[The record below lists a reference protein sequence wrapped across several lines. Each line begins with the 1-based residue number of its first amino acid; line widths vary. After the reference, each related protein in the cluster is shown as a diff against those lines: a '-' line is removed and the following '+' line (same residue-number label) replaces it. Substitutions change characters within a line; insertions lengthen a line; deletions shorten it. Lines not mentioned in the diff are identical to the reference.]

1 MAATADSAALIPPCQ
16 EAVAQGEAQHAEAL
30 RKLHAEKA
38 LRVVVFSM
46 VEGWWWPTSS
56 MGSDG
61 SRDRSLPSS
70 PTTPFDLPNIT
81 TDKTAILRTPSWFGD
96 TSPVAQTNFLSTPNW
111 LDDLVPPPSSSQ
123 VIPPLSTP
131 DWMDDEMPAY
141 AKLPSFDTRVPSLPR
156 RTATPSSGDGRTP
169 TADGSTRR
177 TPDPFDDTPSPP
189 LDMQF
194 SNSSSRFVQLL
205 AGAVAEADEPQ
216 SKKEAA
222 ERQPPISQP
231 PPALS
236 MDAPPNPGPGN
247 WARPLIKPPVL
258 LATAAPQSEAPGPPG
273 PYPFTAGAMPPPM
286 PVPLPQMPPPGSMLG
301 DPGPGFR
308 AFAPFDEV
316 FGDRLG
322 RSSPDTSESP
332 QRLRKSLGRQVGA
345 QVLNPKEPKSPL
357 PAGPLLPG
365 QVGTSSAKSTVP
377 RVTLADGEE
386 SSPNRRRKRGSRE
399 SKDPDI
405 SVLAKSIR
413 KDPAMVVWWL
423 QLSQWSLLLTV

>member
-1 MAATADSAALIPPCQ
+1 MVPEGLTCKNTFFDVVEEGSETREGPATCPP
-16 EAVAQGEAQHAEAL
+16 
-30 RKLHAEKA
+30 
-38 LRVVVFSM
+38 SSD
-46 VEGWWWPTSS
+46 GWWWPTSS

-70 PTTPFDLPNIT
+70 PTTPFDLPI

-111 LDDLVPPPSSSQ
+111 LEDLVPPPSSSQ
-123 VIPPLSTP
+123 IIPPLSTP

-156 RTATPSSGDGRTP
+156 RSATPSSGDGRTP
-169 TADGSTRR
+169 TAEGSTRR

-205 AGAVAEADEPQ
+205 AGAEAEETQ
-216 SKKEAA
+216 SKREAV
-222 ERQPPISQP
+222 ERQRAISQP
-231 PPALS
+231 

-258 LATAAPQSEAPGPPG
+258 LATAAPQNEAPGPTG
-273 PYPFTAGAMPPPM
+273 PYPPFGAGSHMPPPM
-286 PVPLPQMPPPGSMLG
+286 PVPLPQIPPHGSLLG

-332 QRLRKSLGRQVGA
+332 QQLRKSLGRQVGA
-345 QVLNPKEPKSPL
+345 QVPKPKEPKSPL

-365 QVGTSSAKSTVP
+365 QVGNSSAKSTVA
-377 RVTLADGEE
+377 RVTVADGEE

-405 SVLAKSIR
+405 SEDDPHGLLPTAAFVDLGVLLR
-413 KDPAMVVWWL
+413 V
-423 QLSQWSLLLTV
+423 T